1 MKNLARS
8 ICGLALLLPFSASAV
23 DFYKC
28 KPRMQNLSDGK
39 TIAVDR
45 YVASVVVSNDIVL
58 YSATPNASFDK
69 CEVTK
74 RNDGQYINEYKKCFF
89 DENMKIMF
97 FVEGMN
103 VFDLHSCK
111 KTH

>member
-1 MKNLARS
+1 MKKLMVS
-8 ICGLALLLPFSASAV
+8 LALLLPFSANAV

-28 KPRMQNLSDGK
+28 KPRMQSLSDGK

-58 YSATPNASFDK
+58 YSSTPNAPFAK

-74 RNDGQYINEYKKCFF
+74 KRDGQYINEYKKCFF

-97 FVEGMN
+97 FVEGLN

>member
-1 MKNLARS
+1 MKKLIIS
-8 ICGLALLLPFSASAV
+8 LGLLLSFSASAV
-23 DFYKC
+23 DFYEC
-28 KPRMQNLSDGK
+28 KARMENLTNGK
-39 TIAVDR
+39 VLSVDR
-45 YVASVVVSNDIVL
+45 YIASVVVSDETIL
-58 YSATPNASFDK
+58 YSSAPGAPFEE

-74 RNDGQYINEYKKCFF
+74 KRDGQYINEYKKCFF

-97 FVEGMN
+97 FVEGIN

>member
-1 MKNLARS
+1 MKKLMVS
-8 ICGLALLLPFSASAV
+8 LALLLSFSVNAV

-28 KPRMQNLSDGK
+28 KPRMQNLSNGK

-45 YVASVVVSNDIVL
+45 YVASVVVSNNIVL
-58 YSATPNASFDK
+58 YSSTPDAPFDK

-74 RNDGQYINEYKKCFF
+74 KRDGQYINEYKKCFF